1 MSNANRDNL
10 PVRPWFRERPPLK
23 GGNMDIRGK
32 LPRWFV
38 LLLLVLFGGLFV
50 WLPNYFY
57 WAWDHGLVS
66 GFGHALL
73 IGAVLGFTIERW
85 FREDFAKNVFYAAL
99 GELIRP
105 EFRDEMRWLTS
116 FKWLAVKS
124 SCHVKL
130 EDLGDGIVK
139 ITLTIDRELENIS
152 SGVEKIHGG
161 LGVDEWGIPGRP
173 SYVEVCRI
181 QKVGGSVLESGD
193 KIKVEPA
200 HFDVVTADVA
210 VDPGE
215 KIKAYSRSVEFKHTN
230 DVYVLALGNPTKD
243 PEVELEISATLVAEA
258 GFSHRGKM
266 ETEAVPHRKT
276 LRGTYL
282 PSQVMVVRWWPK
294 PKREKP

>member
-1 MSNANRDNL
+1 
-10 PVRPWFRERPPLK
+10 
-23 GGNMDIRGK
+23 MDIRGK

-50 WLPNYFY
+50 WLPNYFK
-57 WAWDHGLVS
+57 WQWDHGLVS

-73 IGAVLGFTIERW
+73 IGAVLAFTIERW
-85 FREDFAKNVFYAAL
+85 FREDFAKDVFYGAL
-99 GELIRP
+99 GGLLRP
-105 EFRDEMRWLTS
+105 EFRDEMRWLTG
-116 FKWLAVKS
+116 FKWLATKS
-124 SCHVKL
+124 SCLVKL
-130 EDLGDGIVK
+130 EDLGDGFVK
-139 ITLTIDRELENIS
+139 LTLTIDRELENIS

-161 LGVDEWGIPGRP
+161 LGVDEWGIPGRR

-181 QKVGGSVLESGD
+181 QKVGGPVLESGD

-215 KIKAYSRSVEFKHTN
+215 RIKAYSRSVEFKHTN
-230 DVYVLALGNPTKD
+230 DVYVLALGNPTTD
-243 PEVELEISATLVAEA
+243 PEVELEMSDTLVAEA
-258 GFSHRGKM
+258 GFTHRGKM
-266 ETEAVPHRKT
+266 DTEAFPHRKT

-294 PKREKP
+294 PKLLTS